1 MDKTSRFLRILN
13 ETVGIPPIIAFIF
26 GVPAMSVCIWAIWQA
41 LTPSH
46 KIIAAISGFILVAM
60 VILFVYFQTRKKLY
74 VIPNLLYKM
83 HSIVHTHIV
92 KLKLYEMNEQDFL
105 NWLSLFRI
113 DIDRFKAILSM
124 EDEAEISHTLEVL
137 YPQFELANKDM
148 SHDDAEVIVN
158 YFLSKLNLPKI
169 LEDDVAYNNTMIE
182 INRMR
187 LLIPNEEIALA
198 VDEFIKESEGA
209 NCLSILL
216 STPTDILSK
225 ILSPKLD
232 AKAITVFKNI
242 DRDIM
247 LSLTKVR
254 ESINKYYKN
263 A

>member
-1 MDKTSRFLRILN
+1 
-13 ETVGIPPIIAFIF
+13 
-26 GVPAMSVCIWAIWQA
+26 
-41 LTPSH
+41 
-46 KIIAAISGFILVAM
+46 
-60 VILFVYFQTRKKLY
+60 
-74 VIPNLLYKM
+74 
-83 HSIVHTHIV
+83 
-92 KLKLYEMNEQDFL
+92 MNEQDFL